1 MGGLL
6 SSHFKE
12 QCLLEE
18 VMKKEW
24 AEEEDEL
31 RWGSNRGG
39 DEVFLQ
45 NFPQWG
51 EGTWLYQ
58 PS

>member
-51 EGTWLYQ
+51 EGT
-58 PS
+58 